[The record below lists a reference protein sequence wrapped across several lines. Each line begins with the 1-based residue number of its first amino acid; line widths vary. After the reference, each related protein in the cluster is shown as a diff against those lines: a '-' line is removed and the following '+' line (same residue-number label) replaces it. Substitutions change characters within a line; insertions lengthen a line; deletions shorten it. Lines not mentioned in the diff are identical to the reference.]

1 MSSLTFRSADTLSL
15 ERLAEA
21 FNAAFGGY
29 IYPQQHTGETFARR
43 ARLEQLDLHH
53 SVLAYV
59 GEEYAGVS
67 LLGIRGR
74 AGWCG
79 GFGIVP
85 GLRGRGLAR
94 ELMQEF
100 IAEARRCELERLSLE
115 VLARNIAARH
125 LYESAGMSVTRDLL
139 ILERA
144 RTAEDSG
151 QTSRLTEAAPEMLL
165 RHFARLHACPPA
177 WQRDL
182 PSLLTTDGA
191 RGFYLGGRDAPS
203 AYALLVSK
211 AEGSAQ
217 LLDLAAVDEAAA
229 RDLCAGLCELPYT
242 LRSINEPSDGL
253 FAPLLAAHGFDEKD
267 RQHEMACA
275 L

>member
-1 MSSLTFRSADTLSL
+1 MSSLTFKSAATLSL

-21 FNAAFGGY
+21 FNAAFAGY
-29 IYPQQHTGETFARR
+29 FYPQSLTGETLARR

-53 SVLAYV
+53 SLLAYV
-59 GEEYAGVS
+59 GEEYAGIS
-67 LLGIRGR
+67 LLGIRGL

-85 GLRGRGLAR
+85 EFRGRGLAR

-100 IAEARRCELERLSLE
+100 AAEARRCNLKRLSLE

-144 RTAEDSG
+144 RAAEASA
-151 QTSRLTEAAPEMLL
+151 QTMKLAEAAPEILL
-165 RHFARLHACPPA
+165 RHFARLHACSPA

-182 PSLLTTDGA
+182 PSLLTTDGV
-191 RGFYLGGRDAPS
+191 RGFYLGERDAPR

-211 AEGSAQ
+211 AEGSAH
-217 LLDLAAVDEAAA
+217 LLDLAAETEAAA
-229 RDLCAGLCELPYT
+229 RELCAGLCELPYT
-242 LRSINEPSDGL
+242 LRSVNEPSDGL
-253 FAPLLAAHGFDEKD
+253 FAQALIAHGFDEKD
-267 RQHEMACA
+267 RQHEMACE

>member
-1 MSSLTFRSADTLSL
+1 MSSLTFKSADTLSL

-21 FNAAFGGY
+21 FNAAFAGY
-29 IYPQQHTGETFARR
+29 FYPQNLTGETFARR

-53 SVLAYV
+53 SLLAYV

-67 LLGIRGR
+67 LLGIRGGE
-74 AGWCG
+74 GWCG

-85 GLRGRGLAR
+85 EFRGRGLAR

-100 IAEARRCELERLSLE
+100 ASEARRCNLQRLKLE
-115 VLARNIAARH
+115 VLARNTAARH

-144 RTAEDSG
+144 RTAE
-151 QTSRLTEAAPEMLL
+151 TSAQMTKLAEAAPERLL
-165 RHFARLHACPPA
+165 RHFTRLHACPPA

-182 PSLLTTDGA
+182 PSLLTTDGT
-191 RGFYLGGRDAPS
+191 RGFYLGEPDAPR
-203 AYALLVSK
+203 AYAVLVSK
-211 AEGSAQ
+211 AEGSAH
-217 LLDLAAVDEAAA
+217 LIDLAADDEAAA
-229 RDLCAGLCELPYT
+229 RELCAGLCEQPHT
-242 LRSINEPSDGL
+242 LRSVNEPEDGL
-253 FAPLLAAHGFDEKD
+253 FASLLIAHGFDEKD
-267 RQHEMACA
+267 RQHEMACE